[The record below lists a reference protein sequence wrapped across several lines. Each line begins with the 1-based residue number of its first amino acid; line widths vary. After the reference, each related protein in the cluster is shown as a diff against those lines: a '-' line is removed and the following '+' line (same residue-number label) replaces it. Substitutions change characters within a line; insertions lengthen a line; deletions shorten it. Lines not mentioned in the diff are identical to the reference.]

1 MSSTAV
7 EPVTVPAA
15 VPITDFVRA
24 LKNALIFACKDQ
36 NTPAIW
42 ALRIH
47 WDGLRV
53 TVESTDRYRVFSEWI
68 TVGLVEGEAMP
79 SEGDVTVYRDQ
90 VEKLIKKLAA
100 SEKDETVHLAT
111 EGQHWGTPADVNRP
125 DRLIVTTTAYG
136 SRGDDYTG
144 KYPIFVADSGQLFIN
159 MGRFAEKIRWDG
171 ADLVSPLVRFNR
183 EFLADVLTRVDPG
196 DKTTPVQLCFAS
208 DTANMVGFRF
218 ERPDGNGGISGVI
231 MALRAP
237 KSND

>member
-1 MSSTAV
+1 MSTAQIA
-7 EPVTVPAA
+7 PVTVPAS
-15 VPITDFVRA
+15 VPITDFLRA

-42 ALRIH
+42 SVRIM

-53 TVESTDRYRVFSEWI
+53 TVMSTDRYRIFSEWI

-111 EGQHWGTPADVNRP
+111 EGDRSYDVNLP
-125 DRLIVTTTAYG
+125 DKLIVTTTAYG

-144 KYPIFVADSGQLFIN
+144 KYPIFVADSDKLFIN
-159 MGRFAEKIRWDG
+159 MARLYDKIKWDG
-171 ADLVSPLVRFNR
+171 TDLVSPLVRFNR

-208 DTANMVGFRF
+208 RTEHMVGFRF
-218 ERPDGNGGISGVI
+218 ERPDGNGGIDGVI

-237 KSND
+237 KND